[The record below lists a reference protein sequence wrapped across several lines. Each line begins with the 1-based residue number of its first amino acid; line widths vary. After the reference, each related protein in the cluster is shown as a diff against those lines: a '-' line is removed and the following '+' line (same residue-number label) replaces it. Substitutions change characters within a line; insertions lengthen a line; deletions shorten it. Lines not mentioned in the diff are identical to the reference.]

1 MSGITL
7 DVGGLIAIDRN
18 DRRILSL
25 LARAKERAMRITIPA
40 TALAQAMRNPARQV
54 RLLRLIRQAG
64 TALLTL
70 HRPDATAVALVLAR
84 TGTAD
89 IVDAHIAVCATS
101 DPADL
106 RRIAPGLTL
115 IIVYKTPPRLRLD
128 IIRPMK
134 NLVLLTL
141 LAAAQLPAQDRY
153 ARLLRD
159 ILIFDAH
166 IDTPHYFVDEG
177 YRLRDEH
184 KYYELDIPRMRKGK
198 LGAVMFGLY
207 AQPQD
212 FPPERWLPRAL
223 ETLEALHAE
232 VAANKQDMEFAYTA
246 ADVER
251 IHKSGKLAAMASLEG
266 GHLIADSLGVLR
278 VFHRLGVRYMTLAHF
293 ASNNFSDSMTG
304 IEIHRGLSKFGRELV
319 GEMNRIGMII
329 DVSHISDKAVLD
341 AVENS
346 RAPVIASHSS
356 VKAIAPIVR
365 NMPDSVIQA
374 IAKRGG
380 VICINFHAGYLEK
393 AAYDVYFRNRQARDE
408 EIKAVSDKK
417 PVNWE
422 QVRAIQQK
430 YFDKMP
436 KVDHKVLLRH
446 IDHVAKLAGADHV
459 ALGSDFDGISGMTP
473 TGMEDVSKYPVL
485 VKGLIEMG
493 YSDTDIR
500 KIMGLN
506 LLRVLRQ
513 TEEVAK
519 QK

>member
-1 MSGITL
+1 MT
-7 DVGGLIAIDRN
+7 R
-18 DRRILSL
+18 
-25 LARAKERAMRITIPA
+25 
-40 TALAQAMRNPARQV
+40 
-54 RLLRLIRQAG
+54 
-64 TALLTL
+64 
-70 HRPDATAVALVLAR
+70 
-84 TGTAD
+84 
-89 IVDAHIAVCATS
+89 
-101 DPADL
+101 
-106 RRIAPGLTL
+106 
-115 IIVYKTPPRLRLD
+115 
-128 IIRPMK
+128 
-134 NLVLLTL
+134 LVLLL
-141 LAAAQLPAQDRY
+141 LTAAASLPAQDRFT
-153 ARLLRD
+153 RLMRD

-166 IDTPHYFVDEG
+166 IDTPRYFVDEG
-177 YRLRDEH
+177 YRLSDRH
-184 KYYELDIPRMRKGK
+184 TYYELDIPRMREGK

-223 ETLEALHAE
+223 ETLDALHAE

-251 IHKSGKLAAMASLEG
+251 LHKAGKLAAMASLEG

-278 VFHRLGVRYMTLAHF
+278 AFHRLGVRYMTLAHF
-293 ASNNFSDSMTG
+293 ASNNFADSMTG
-304 IEIHRGLSKFGRELV
+304 MQIHTGLSPFGRELV
-319 GEMNRIGMII
+319 REMNRIGMII

-356 VKAIAPIVR
+356 SKAIAPIVR
-365 NMPDSVIQA
+365 NMPDSVIA
-374 IAKRGG
+374 TIAKRGG
-380 VICINFHAGYLEK
+380 VICVNFHAGYLDK
-393 AAYDVYFRNRQARDE
+393 AAYDVFFRNRQARDE
-408 EIKAVSDKK
+408 EIKLVTDRK

-430 YFDKMP
+430 YFAKMP
-436 KVDHKVLLRH
+436 KVDYKALLKH
-446 IDHVAKLAGADHV
+446 IDHIAKTAGPDHV
-459 ALGSDFDGISGMTP
+459 GLGSDFDGISGMAP
-473 TGMEDVSKYPVL
+473 TGMEDVSKYPNL

-493 YSDTDIR
+493 YSEQDIR